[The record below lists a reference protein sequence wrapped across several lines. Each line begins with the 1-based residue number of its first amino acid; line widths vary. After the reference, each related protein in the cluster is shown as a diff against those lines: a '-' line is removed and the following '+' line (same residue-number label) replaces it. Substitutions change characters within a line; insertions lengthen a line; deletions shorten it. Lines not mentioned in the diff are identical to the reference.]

1 MTSPECL
8 EAGGDLA
15 ETPLYTPGTED
26 YYRRM
31 SSEFD
36 PSEFV
41 DDEFQAAR
49 QSQSKPSTG
58 RGAPAGVRAP
68 SREEIESQAL
78 EKQQRI
84 AELKRE
90 QQDLERARAALEE
103 LRRRQNEFQT
113 GRAEMVQNLT
123 RGVALLE
130 EAEFSLRR
138 DAEQTAKALTGLRE
152 GLDKIQSIHEDTWT
166 ADSLE
171 TELTRALTAVENAR
185 MEWNSARL
193 KFSILSG
200 EAGAAATSAGGP
212 PPAAEWLQQKSY
224 AEWCKLGLALTWPV
238 LLAGSAIFIALI
250 LR

>member
-1 MTSPECL
+1 
-8 EAGGDLA
+8 
-15 ETPLYTPGTED
+15 
-26 YYRRM
+26 M

-49 QSQSKPSTG
+49 QSQARSSAGK
-58 RGAPAGVRAP
+58 GAPAGTRAP
-68 SREEIESQAL
+68 TREEIESQAL
-78 EKQQRI
+78 EKQQKI

-90 QQDLERARAALEE
+90 QQDLERARAGLEE

-113 GRAEMVQNLT
+113 GRAEMIQSLT

-130 EAEFSLRR
+130 EAEFNLRR
-138 DAEQTAKALTGLRE
+138 EAEQTAKALTGLRE
-152 GLDKIQSIHEDTWT
+152 GLDKIQAIHEDTWT

-171 TELTRALTAVENAR
+171 TELTRALTTVENAR

-193 KFSILSG
+193 KFPILSG
-200 EAGAAATSAGGP
+200 EAGPAASPAGSP
-212 PPAAEWLQQKSY
+212 PSAAEWMQQRSY

-238 LLAGSAIFIALI
+238 LLAGAAIFIALI
-250 LR
+250 LQVSGR

>member
-1 MTSPECL
+1 
-8 EAGGDLA
+8 
-15 ETPLYTPGTED
+15 
-26 YYRRM
+26 M

-49 QSQSKPSTG
+49 QSQSRAAAGKG
-58 RGAPAGVRAP
+58 PAGAHAP
-68 SREEIESQAL
+68 TREEVESQAL

-103 LRRRQNEFQT
+103 LRRRQNELQT
-113 GRAEMVQNLT
+113 GRAEMVQSLT

-130 EAEFSLRR
+130 EAEFNLRR
-138 DAEQTAKALTGLRE
+138 DAEQTAKALSGLRE
-152 GLDKIQSIHEDTWT
+152 GLDKIQAIHEDTWT
-166 ADSLE
+166 ADNLE

-193 KFSILSG
+193 KFPILCG
-200 EAGAAATSAGGP
+200 EAGPASAPSGSSQ
-212 PPAAEWLQQKSY
+212 PAPDWVAQKSY

-238 LLAGSAIFIALI
+238 LLAGAAIFIVLI